1 MMYIWG
7 MINIDLLKGSLL
19 LVLLAGQTGLEQNK
33 LPNDKN
39 NVWKNQLRK
48 KEIEKADSQM
58 CRNDEAVH

>member
-1 MMYIWG
+1 

-39 NVWKNQLRK
+39 NVWKNKLRK